1 MYCNVTGIICVHV
14 NAWYCLSGLRTFL
27 LLMYEDDEESLSACA
42 FMMRSMLADQ
52 PYSPV
57 TSTQGA
63 CSRRLDTTTFSTLS
77 SRTSLIRAQRPSVA
91 AFCSSK
97 LFFSSSDS
105 AILRPCRCSC
115 SGDEGDTIKRSIRR

>member
-1 MYCNVTGIICVHV
+1 
-14 NAWYCLSGLRTFL
+14 
-27 LLMYEDDEESLSACA
+27 
-42 FMMRSMLADQ
+42 MRSILADQ

-57 TSTQGA
+57 TRTHGA

-77 SRTSLIRAQRPSVA
+77 SRTSLMSAHRPSVA

-105 AILRPCRCSC
+105 AILSPCHHTSKEDKL
-115 SGDEGDTIKRSIRR
+115 GEENEEV